1 MSNVNSFSEYFYK
14 LRTEKGLSQ
23 QQLAIKLF
31 VDRSTISN
39 WEHGKRI
46 PDVTMM
52 TRIAQVLETDISKLL
67 STTMEAEETPNVIL
81 LDDEDIIL
89 QGGLKVLEKAL
100 PSARL
105 NGFMK
110 VSEAMSFARE
120 NRIAIAFLDIEMGR
134 QNGLDVCEELLQIDP
149 FINVIFLTSYRE
161 YSLNAWNTGACGYI
175 MKPLTVERV
184 MEQLD
189 CLRYPVKLSGAGT

>member
-1 MSNVNSFSEYFYK
+1 MSNVNGFSEYFYK
-14 LRTEKGLSQ
+14 LRTQKGLSQ
-23 QQLAIKLF
+23 QQLAAKLF

-52 TRIAQVLETDISKLL
+52 TRIAQVLDTDISKLL

-89 QGGLKVLEKAL
+89 KGGLRVLEKAL

-110 VSEAMSFARE
+110 VSEALSFACE
-120 NRIAIAFLDIEMGR
+120 NRIAIAKE
-134 QNGLDVCEELLQIDP
+134 
-149 FINVIFLTSYRE
+149 
-161 YSLNAWNTGACGYI
+161 
-175 MKPLTVERV
+175 
-184 MEQLD
+184 
-189 CLRYPVKLSGAGT
+189 